1 MLALL
6 GVVTPGSRLPAV
18 AIGNLLGGLVTFA
31 IAARLVSPP
40 MPSDR
45 VLNPVAIG
53 VALLLSAQIISG
65 GLVSAA
71 QAGLACT
78 DIRQCIEQSSAGGW
92 DWAALNP
99 WREPAF
105 AVGTPHVEG
114 ALAQLLHRLV
124 SLAVAPALACLGV
137 LAVQKGRHRDGLA
150 VLLLV
155 VCVVVLGLVSGST
168 GLPLMPVLLH
178 NLATALLFAAVVR
191 LT

>member
-1 MLALL
+1 
-6 GVVTPGSRLPAV
+6 V

-92 DWAALNP
+92 GWAALNP

-137 LAVQKGRHRDGLA
+137 LAVQKGRRRDGLA

-155 VCVVVLGLVSGST
+155 VCVVALGLVSGST

-191 LT
+191 LA